1 MTLQIPTIL
10 SVLMFGALSMKLFGQ
25 EAMDYYTKIGIAQ
38 DMEKVIESFDRIAPM
53 PYLRVDST
61 TIRLKR
67 DSILST
73 LPDTVSIEEG
83 RIKLASFIASYR
95 LGHSQMTFWL
105 PYLDSVAHFPFRV
118 NIRNN
123 RLFITANHSNDE
135 TITDGMEITTI
146 NGVSAE
152 RLIKELTDC
161 MSLELRETRE
171 YYVAA
176 MIDYLVRFYFNWNSA
191 TFRMTLKNTEGQ
203 EITGDFVKVNNG
215 HQTKVNVNDMGLY
228 LDYPND
234 STALLRITKF
244 HGFKRKAYRQFM
256 KSAFREI
263 SEKGS
268 RFLVID
274 IRGNGGGN
282 SNYLRELAAYVA
294 KGKIS
299 FEGKAMRR
307 TTTESKKHFRSIFF
321 KWYTYPLYPLVYI
334 IPSARELFVK
344 KDGSLTITEEKTEK
358 LKRVKYPFNGNV
370 FLLVDRG
377 TYSTSSMLTSCFQ
390 CHGIAKIVGIGPGEP
405 TIGDGD
411 GVDVVLPH
419 TGCHFSVG
427 TGLWFNPCYDKA
439 DQNNLLIPDIPCEQG
454 KEYDAFLQFV
464 KQNH

>member
-321 KWYTYPLYPLVYI
+321 KWYTYPLYPLGYI

-439 DQNNLLIPDIPCEQG
+439 DQNNLLIPDIPCDQG

>member
-146 NGVSAE
+146 NGVSAD

-176 MIDYLVRFYFNWNSA
+176 MIDYLVRFYFNWNSP

-203 EITGDFVKVNNG
+203 ESTGDFVKVNNG

-234 STALLRITKF
+234 STAKLRITKF

-263 SEKGS
+263 GEKGI

-439 DQNNLLIPDIPCEQG
+439 DQNNLLIPDIPCDQG

>member
-1 MTLQIPTIL
+1 MRAWRKMASCL
-10 SVLMFGALSMKLFGQ
+10 VLWLNYICLFGQ
-25 EAMDYYTKIGIAQ
+25 STANHYTKIGIAQ

-73 LPDTVSIEEG
+73 LSDTVSIQDG
-83 RIKLASFIASYR
+83 RKKLASFIASYR
-95 LGHSQMTFWL
+95 LGHSQMTFWQ

-118 NIRNN
+118 NIRNY
-123 RLFITANHSNDE
+123 RLFISANHSTSE
-135 TITDGMEITTI
+135 AIAPGMEII
-146 NGVSAE
+146 SVNGVSAS
-152 RLIKELTDC
+152 RLIAELTDC

-176 MIDYLVRFYFNWNSA
+176 MIDYLVRFYFNWNSP
-191 TFRMTLKNTEGQ
+191 TFRMTLKNPDGQ
-203 EITGDFVKVNNG
+203 EITGDFVKVKKEQ
-215 HQTKVNVNDMGLY
+215 HTIVNDNDTGLY
-228 LDYPND
+228 LEYPND
-234 STALLRITKF
+234 STAKLRITKF
-244 HGFKRKAYRQFM
+244 HGFKKKAYRQFM
-256 KSAFREI
+256 QSAFREI
-263 SEKGS
+263 GEKGS

-282 SNYLRELAAYVA
+282 SNHLRELAAYVA

-299 FEGKAMRR
+299 FEGKAMRK

-358 LKRVKYPFNGNV
+358 LKRVKYPFTGKV
-370 FLLVDRG
+370 FMLVDRG
-377 TYSTSSMLTSCFQ
+377 TYSTSSMLASCFQ

-411 GVDVVLPH
+411 GVDVVLPY

-427 TGLWFNPCYDKA
+427 TGLWYNPCYDKA

>member
-1 MTLQIPTIL
+1 MRSIHTLACCL
-10 SVLMFGALSMKLFGQ
+10 VLWLNYICLFGQ
-25 EAMDYYTKIGIAQ
+25 STANHYTKIGIAQ
-38 DMEKVIESFDRIAPM
+38 DMAKVIESFDRIAPM
-53 PYLRVDST
+53 PYLRADSAA
-61 TIRLKR
+61 IRLKR

-73 LPDTVSIEEG
+73 LSDTVSIEDG
-83 RIKLASFIASYR
+83 RKKLASFIASYR

-123 RLFITANHSNDE
+123 RLFISANHSNDE
-135 TITDGMEITTI
+135 TITDGMEITAI

-171 YYVAA
+171 YYVAV
-176 MIDYLVRFYFNWNSA
+176 MIDYLVRFYYNWNNT
-191 TFRMTLKNTEGQ
+191 TFRMTLKNPEGQ

-234 STALLRITKF
+234 STAKLRITKF

-282 SNYLRELAAYVA
+282 SNHLRELAAYVA

-299 FEGKAMRR
+299 FEGKAMRK

-358 LKRVKYPFNGNV
+358 LKRAKYPFNGNV

>member
-1 MTLQIPTIL
+1 MILQIPAML

-53 PYLRVDST
+53 PYLRVDSAA
-61 TIRLKR
+61 IRLKR

-146 NGVSAE
+146 NGVSAD

-176 MIDYLVRFYFNWNSA
+176 MIDYLVRFYFNWNSP
-191 TFRMTLKNTEGQ
+191 TFRMTLKNTEEQ
-203 EITGDFVKVNNG
+203 ESTGDFVKVNNG

-228 LDYPND
+228 LEYPND
-234 STALLRITKF
+234 STAKLRITKF

-263 SEKGS
+263 GEKGI

-439 DQNNLLIPDIPCEQG
+439 DQNNLLIPDIPCDQG
-454 KEYDAFLQFV
+454 KEYDAFLQFIE
-464 KQNH
+464 QHH

>member
-1 MTLQIPTIL
+1 MTLQVPTML

-25 EAMDYYTKIGIAQ
+25 EAMGYYTKIGIAQ

-73 LPDTVSIEEG
+73 LPDTVSIEDG
-83 RIKLASFIASYR
+83 RKKLASFIASYR

-146 NGVSAE
+146 NGVSAD

-176 MIDYLVRFYFNWNSA
+176 MIDYLVRFYFNWNSP

-203 EITGDFVKVNNG
+203 ESTGDFVKVNNG

-228 LDYPND
+228 LEYPND
-234 STALLRITKF
+234 STAKLRITKF

-263 SEKGS
+263 GEKGI

-411 GVDVVLPH
+411 GVDLVLPH

-439 DQNNLLIPDIPCEQG
+439 DQNNLLIPDIRCEQG